1 MYVKQQQFLTL
12 RWTPK
17 FCIGRKENLPSMF
30 LSLST
35 VISHICTPKTKKE
48 LSNNQNCQKSIPK
61 PYYKRKQRPRIITS
75 LKGSIVPFFYEK
87 IYLNVPF
94 SKFIDIEQF

>member
-35 VISHICTPKTKKE
+35 HSDNMFVLYQLQVVRLIKRPSRIKMTIEKTTLNY
-48 LSNNQNCQKSIPK
+48 LSVGVTKVSAFFENKSSRTIPD
-61 PYYKRKQRPRIITS
+61 Y
-75 LKGSIVPFFYEK
+75 
-87 IYLNVPF
+87 
-94 SKFIDIEQF
+94 

>member
-35 VISHICTPKTKKE
+35 IGNISNG
-48 LSNNQNCQKSIPK
+48 LRSI
-61 PYYKRKQRPRIITS
+61 TNS
-75 LKGSIVPFFYEK
+75 LKVCATLSVNISWFKLGTGRGNIQ
-87 IYLNVPF
+87 IQT
-94 SKFIDIEQF
+94 KFITENHK